1 MIEDDVFGINTPLD
15 KVASDESAK
24 IKKVTGAG
32 YDKKTSTWT
41 L

>member
-1 MIEDDVFGINTPLD
+1 MNSFIKEMYISRSTVFRD
-15 KVASDESAK
+15 YAK

-41 L
+41 LQ